1 MAKIEIH
8 KVKRYGETWL
18 VGIEPETKKNVF
30 RAKTEKMVKIRA
42 RLYGYTEIEKKY

>member
-8 KVKRYGETWL
+8 KVKKFGETWL
-18 VGIEPETKKNVF
+18 VGIDPKKKSSVF

-42 RLYGYTEIEKKY
+42 RLHGYTEIENKY

>member
-1 MAKIEIH
+1 MEKIEIH

-18 VGIEPETKKNVF
+18 VGIDPVTRNSVF

-42 RLYGYTEIEKKY
+42 RIHGYTEIENKY